1 MQRLQQHTSMASDPE
16 QAQPLV
22 NGGDDASSADEHE
35 HYSHRAPWL
44 RAFVL
49 GATDGLV
56 SDQVHWSTPHLA
68 HCVAHSDPTRIFT

>member
-1 MQRLQQHTSMASDPE
+1 MASDPE

-22 NGGDDASSADEHE
+22 NGRDDSSVDEHV

-56 SDQVHWSTPHLA
+56 SDQSTVRTALSQS
-68 HCVAHSDPTRIFT
+68 VAHSGPTRFSHQ

>member
-1 MQRLQQHTSMASDPE
+1 MASDPE
-16 QAQPLV
+16 QAQQWA
-22 NGGDDASSADEHE
+22 NGRDSSVDEHK

-56 SDQVHWSTPHLA
+56 SD
-68 HCVAHSDPTRIFT
+68 R